1 MRIFAAMDAPPRV
14 ASPSVAARV
23 PGQALKPAAA
33 PSDPPAMGT
42 RDLSCP
48 ICQADLPLDGDEK
61 AGDEVICSYCGA
73 PSRII
78 TGKKDEGLEA
88 EEEEY

>member
-1 MRIFAAMDAPPRV
+1 
-14 ASPSVAARV
+14 
-23 PGQALKPAAA
+23 
-33 PSDPPAMGT
+33 MGT

-73 PSRII
+73 PSRI
-78 TGKKDEGLEA
+78 TGTKDEGLEA

>member
-1 MRIFAAMDAPPRV
+1 MT
-14 ASPSVAARV
+14 
-23 PGQALKPAAA
+23 
-33 PSDPPAMGT
+33 T

-61 AGDEVICSYCGA
+61 PGDEVICSYCGA
-73 PSRII
+73 PSRI
-78 TGKKDEGLEA
+78 TGRPDDEASDWEV

>member
-1 MRIFAAMDAPPRV
+1 MA
-14 ASPSVAARV
+14 
-23 PGQALKPAAA
+23 K
-33 PSDPPAMGT
+33 

-61 AGDEVICSYCGA
+61 PGDEVICSFCGA
-73 PSRII
+73 PSRIQ
-78 TGKKDEGLEA
+78 GKRDNEEWEA